1 MLLSSDLWVSAL
13 IRRAEIEG
21 AYATVV
27 KKGDDRAGSV
37 IVKAYDT
44 STRTAKLYTEAF
56 GADGER
62 LWIQPV
68 TSDSESELDAY
79 IARQR
84 GYDPDLWVVEIED
97 RQGRHF
103 ITEKVQG

>member
-1 MLLSSDLWVSAL
+1 MLLNSDLWVSAL
-13 IRRAEIEG
+13 IRRAEIGG
-21 AYATVV
+21 AFATVV

-44 STRTAKLYTEAF
+44 TTRTARLFTEAF
-56 GADGER
+56 GPDGDR

-68 TSDSESELDAY
+68 TSDSETELDAY

-103 ITEKVQG
+103 ITETVQG

>member
-13 IRRAEIEG
+13 IRRAQLEG

-44 STRTAKLYTEAF
+44 STRTARLYTEAF
-56 GADGER
+56 GTDGDR

-103 ITEKVQG
+103 STEKVQG